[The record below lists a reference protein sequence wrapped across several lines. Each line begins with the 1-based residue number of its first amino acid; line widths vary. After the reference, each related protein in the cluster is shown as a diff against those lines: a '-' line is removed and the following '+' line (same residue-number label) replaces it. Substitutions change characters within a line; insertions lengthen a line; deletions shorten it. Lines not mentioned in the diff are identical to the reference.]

1 MADPDLARDERA
13 ASAVV
18 GKVLAAGIAVL
29 YISVMTTLLFG
40 GVVPDYRTASGAEL
54 GDRVLA
60 TAAGEIERNVPAV
73 DGAVELRA
81 EHSLPETIRDEEYE
95 LVLSGE
101 TLELDHPDPGIGG
114 KTQVPLPPNVAVEN
128 ATWTSS
134 ETFVVV
140 TDGPTDDRTV
150 TITEGR

>member
-1 MADPDLARDERA
+1 MVDPDLARDERG

-40 GVVPDYRTASGAEL
+40 GVVPDYRTATGAEL

-60 TAAGEIERNVPAV
+60 TAAGEIEHNRPAV
-73 DGAVELRA
+73 DGTVELRA
-81 EHSLPETIRDEEYE
+81 EHSLPETIRDKEYE
-95 LVLSGE
+95 LVLSGK

-114 KTQVPLPPNVAVEN
+114 ETHVALPPNVAVEN
-128 ATWTSS
+128 ATWASS
-134 ETFVVV
+134 EPFVVV
-140 TDGPTDDRTV
+140 VDGETV
-150 TITEGR
+150 TITEGS